1 MRLFAGTNAL
11 VGKCG
16 SRTDQERTD
25 CPDQPGEQVSWL
37 PHGPGTDGYG
47 ATAVSG
53 RALHEFLRVKERYN
67 AWLPRMVEYGFVA
80 GQDFAEISVKPSGA
94 GRPRQDHVLTLDMAK
109 ELSMIQR
116 TERGKQARRS
126 ITERFSLG
134 SERTGHSNSVPRLI
148 GWNCGSN

>member
-1 MRLFAGTNAL
+1 MQ
-11 VGKCG
+11 K
-16 SRTDQERTD
+16 
-25 CPDQPGEQVSWL
+25 
-37 PHGPGTDGYG
+37 
-47 ATAVSG
+47 
-53 RALHEFLRVKERYN
+53 
-67 AWLPRMVEYGFVA
+67 YGFTA
-80 GQDFAEISVKPSGA
+80 GQDFTGISLQNGGR

-109 ELSMIQR
+109 ELGMIQR